1 MAFVVTDACINC
13 KHTDCVEVCP
23 VDCFYEGDN
32 FIVIN
37 PEECIDCGLCEPA
50 CPVKAIYAE
59 DELPPDQIPF
69 VEINDNLSR
78 KWPNLTQKKDA
89 MPEAEKY
96 AEIKN
101 KIGMLKETKFK
112 WTKTAGIEPRINPE
126 NKTLIWCS
134 FFSNLFAIWVGTIKN
149 AKSIPIINGK
159 RARIS
164 KFFTPDMISWYTP
177 RINNTNEPDIPGN
190 IKAVKAKRPVKIS
203 KKLLLKLNWRSEKA
217 IRIAMIIPKAK
228 LRKYFAESEK
238 LWSIEQFFITA
249 NIITSDRN
257 ILKK

>member
-50 CPVKAIYAE
+50 CPVKAIYSE

-69 VEINDNLSR
+69 IEINDNLSR

-96 AEIKN
+96 GKIKN
-101 KIGMLKETKFK
+101 KIGMLKET
-112 WTKTAGIEPRINPE
+112 
-126 NKTLIWCS
+126 
-134 FFSNLFAIWVGTIKN
+134 
-149 AKSIPIINGK
+149 
-159 RARIS
+159 
-164 KFFTPDMISWYTP
+164 
-177 RINNTNEPDIPGN
+177 
-190 IKAVKAKRPVKIS
+190 
-203 KKLLLKLNWRSEKA
+203 
-217 IRIAMIIPKAK
+217 
-228 LRKYFAESEK
+228 
-238 LWSIEQFFITA
+238 
-249 NIITSDRN
+249 
-257 ILKK
+257 

>member
-1 MAFVVTDACINC
+1 MTYIVNDACIGC
-13 KHTDCVEVCP
+13 KYTDCVEVCP

-69 VEINDNLSR
+69 IEINDNLSR

-101 KIGMLKETKFK
+101 KIGMLKET
-112 WTKTAGIEPRINPE
+112 
-126 NKTLIWCS
+126 
-134 FFSNLFAIWVGTIKN
+134 
-149 AKSIPIINGK
+149 
-159 RARIS
+159 
-164 KFFTPDMISWYTP
+164 
-177 RINNTNEPDIPGN
+177 
-190 IKAVKAKRPVKIS
+190 
-203 KKLLLKLNWRSEKA
+203 
-217 IRIAMIIPKAK
+217 
-228 LRKYFAESEK
+228 
-238 LWSIEQFFITA
+238 
-249 NIITSDRN
+249 
-257 ILKK
+257 

>member
-59 DELPPDQIPF
+59 VELPPDQIPF

-101 KIGMLKETKFK
+101 KIGMLKET
-112 WTKTAGIEPRINPE
+112 
-126 NKTLIWCS
+126 
-134 FFSNLFAIWVGTIKN
+134 
-149 AKSIPIINGK
+149 
-159 RARIS
+159 
-164 KFFTPDMISWYTP
+164 
-177 RINNTNEPDIPGN
+177 
-190 IKAVKAKRPVKIS
+190 
-203 KKLLLKLNWRSEKA
+203 
-217 IRIAMIIPKAK
+217 
-228 LRKYFAESEK
+228 
-238 LWSIEQFFITA
+238 
-249 NIITSDRN
+249 
-257 ILKK
+257 

>member
-37 PEECIDCGLCEPA
+37 PEECIDCGRCEPA

-101 KIGMLKETKFK
+101 KIGMLKE
-112 WTKTAGIEPRINPE
+112 N
-126 NKTLIWCS
+126 
-134 FFSNLFAIWVGTIKN
+134 
-149 AKSIPIINGK
+149 
-159 RARIS
+159 
-164 KFFTPDMISWYTP
+164 
-177 RINNTNEPDIPGN
+177 
-190 IKAVKAKRPVKIS
+190 
-203 KKLLLKLNWRSEKA
+203 
-217 IRIAMIIPKAK
+217 
-228 LRKYFAESEK
+228 
-238 LWSIEQFFITA
+238 
-249 NIITSDRN
+249 
-257 ILKK
+257 

>member
-1 MAFVVTDACINC
+1 MTFVVTDACINC

-96 AEIKN
+96 ANVKN
-101 KIGMLKETKFK
+101 KIDMLKET
-112 WTKTAGIEPRINPE
+112 
-126 NKTLIWCS
+126 
-134 FFSNLFAIWVGTIKN
+134 
-149 AKSIPIINGK
+149 
-159 RARIS
+159 
-164 KFFTPDMISWYTP
+164 
-177 RINNTNEPDIPGN
+177 
-190 IKAVKAKRPVKIS
+190 
-203 KKLLLKLNWRSEKA
+203 
-217 IRIAMIIPKAK
+217 
-228 LRKYFAESEK
+228 
-238 LWSIEQFFITA
+238 
-249 NIITSDRN
+249 
-257 ILKK
+257 

>member
-89 MPEAEKY
+89 MPEAENMQKL
-96 AEIKN
+96 KN
-101 KIGMLKETKFK
+101 KIDMLKET
-112 WTKTAGIEPRINPE
+112 
-126 NKTLIWCS
+126 
-134 FFSNLFAIWVGTIKN
+134 
-149 AKSIPIINGK
+149 
-159 RARIS
+159 
-164 KFFTPDMISWYTP
+164 
-177 RINNTNEPDIPGN
+177 
-190 IKAVKAKRPVKIS
+190 
-203 KKLLLKLNWRSEKA
+203 
-217 IRIAMIIPKAK
+217 
-228 LRKYFAESEK
+228 
-238 LWSIEQFFITA
+238 
-249 NIITSDRN
+249 
-257 ILKK
+257 

>member
-96 AEIKN
+96 AESKN
-101 KIGMLKETKFK
+101 KIGMLKET
-112 WTKTAGIEPRINPE
+112 
-126 NKTLIWCS
+126 
-134 FFSNLFAIWVGTIKN
+134 
-149 AKSIPIINGK
+149 
-159 RARIS
+159 
-164 KFFTPDMISWYTP
+164 
-177 RINNTNEPDIPGN
+177 
-190 IKAVKAKRPVKIS
+190 
-203 KKLLLKLNWRSEKA
+203 
-217 IRIAMIIPKAK
+217 
-228 LRKYFAESEK
+228 
-238 LWSIEQFFITA
+238 
-249 NIITSDRN
+249 
-257 ILKK
+257 

>member
-78 KWPNLTQKKDA
+78 KWPNLIQKKDA
-89 MPEAEKY
+89 LPEAEKY
-96 AEIKN
+96 ADVKN
-101 KIGMLKETKFK
+101 KIGMLKET
-112 WTKTAGIEPRINPE
+112 
-126 NKTLIWCS
+126 
-134 FFSNLFAIWVGTIKN
+134 
-149 AKSIPIINGK
+149 
-159 RARIS
+159 
-164 KFFTPDMISWYTP
+164 
-177 RINNTNEPDIPGN
+177 
-190 IKAVKAKRPVKIS
+190 
-203 KKLLLKLNWRSEKA
+203 
-217 IRIAMIIPKAK
+217 
-228 LRKYFAESEK
+228 
-238 LWSIEQFFITA
+238 
-249 NIITSDRN
+249 
-257 ILKK
+257 

>member
-37 PEECIDCGLCEPA
+37 PEECIDCGLCGAA

-69 VEINDNLSR
+69 IEINDNLSR

-101 KIGMLKETKFK
+101 KIGMLKET
-112 WTKTAGIEPRINPE
+112 
-126 NKTLIWCS
+126 
-134 FFSNLFAIWVGTIKN
+134 
-149 AKSIPIINGK
+149 
-159 RARIS
+159 
-164 KFFTPDMISWYTP
+164 
-177 RINNTNEPDIPGN
+177 
-190 IKAVKAKRPVKIS
+190 
-203 KKLLLKLNWRSEKA
+203 
-217 IRIAMIIPKAK
+217 
-228 LRKYFAESEK
+228 
-238 LWSIEQFFITA
+238 
-249 NIITSDRN
+249 
-257 ILKK
+257 

>member
-89 MPEAEKY
+89 LPEAEKY
-96 AEIKN
+96 ADVKN
-101 KIGMLKETKFK
+101 KIGMLKET
-112 WTKTAGIEPRINPE
+112 
-126 NKTLIWCS
+126 
-134 FFSNLFAIWVGTIKN
+134 
-149 AKSIPIINGK
+149 
-159 RARIS
+159 
-164 KFFTPDMISWYTP
+164 
-177 RINNTNEPDIPGN
+177 
-190 IKAVKAKRPVKIS
+190 
-203 KKLLLKLNWRSEKA
+203 
-217 IRIAMIIPKAK
+217 
-228 LRKYFAESEK
+228 
-238 LWSIEQFFITA
+238 
-249 NIITSDRN
+249 
-257 ILKK
+257 

>member
-1 MAFVVTDACINC
+1 MTYIVNDKCIKCKYTDR
-13 KHTDCVEVCP
+13 VEVCP

-101 KIGMLKETKFK
+101 KIGMLKET
-112 WTKTAGIEPRINPE
+112 
-126 NKTLIWCS
+126 
-134 FFSNLFAIWVGTIKN
+134 
-149 AKSIPIINGK
+149 
-159 RARIS
+159 
-164 KFFTPDMISWYTP
+164 
-177 RINNTNEPDIPGN
+177 
-190 IKAVKAKRPVKIS
+190 
-203 KKLLLKLNWRSEKA
+203 
-217 IRIAMIIPKAK
+217 
-228 LRKYFAESEK
+228 
-238 LWSIEQFFITA
+238 
-249 NIITSDRN
+249 
-257 ILKK
+257 